1 MKYHF
6 KVRKEGKFYWAQC
19 IELEGCITQATS
31 MKKLHDNMEEALNLY
46 IQEPDD
52 SEDLAPLPRKRI
64 KNPRNVYEVPV
75 DPEVAFSFMVR
86 YHRIK
91 EGITQKQAAKQM
103 GFENMNSYQ
112 RLEGRRCN
120 PTLKIIS
127 KVKSL
132 FPDFSID
139 LALDGA

>member
-31 MKKLHDNMEEALNLY
+31 IRSLQENMKEALNLY
-46 IQEPDD
+46 IQEPED
-52 SEDLAPLPRKRI
+52 SQTLASLPRKRF
-64 KNPRNVYEVPV
+64 KKTRGTYEVPV
-75 DPEVAFSFMVR
+75 DPEVAFAFMVR
-86 YHRIK
+86 YYRIK
-91 EGITQKQAAKQM
+91 NGITQNQAAKKM

-112 RLEGRRCN
+112 RLESRRCN
-120 PTLKIIS
+120 PTLKMMQRI
-127 KVKSL
+127 KSV

-139 LALDGA
+139 LAVNC